1 MASSAPPIAAPQDP
15 TSEEDA
21 EYGSSQSSIDDTIS
35 VDLVPRLAPSS
46 TPSACFSI
54 WLPIVWLRQMNGLG
68 LANMGKIGI
77 LSYI

>member
-1 MASSAPPIAAPQDP
+1 MDLTTQFARVSRSGRENSSARDRSMASSAPPIAAPQDP

-54 WLPIVWLRQMNGLG
+54 
-68 LANMGKIGI
+68 
-77 LSYI
+77 